1 LVNLKIKK
9 EKWKSLAD
17 DSVLLL
23 LLLLLL
29 LMMELKIDHKKKH
42 THVPHLNIKIEA
54 AE

>member
-29 LMMELKIDHKKKH
+29 LLMMELKIDHKKKTH
-42 THVPHLNIKIEA
+42 TRSTLEHQN
-54 AE
+54 